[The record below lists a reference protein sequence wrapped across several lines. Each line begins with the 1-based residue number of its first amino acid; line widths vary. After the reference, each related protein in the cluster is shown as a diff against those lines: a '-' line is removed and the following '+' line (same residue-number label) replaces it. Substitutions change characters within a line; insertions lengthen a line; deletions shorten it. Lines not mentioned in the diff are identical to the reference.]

1 MTPFEIKKALE
12 AAVLLVDTREQPT
25 AAFKSRME
33 KVGLPYERQKLNAG
47 DYSVKTIAENG
58 TEINCER
65 LFAIERKMSLD
76 ELAACYTHDRARFER
91 EFERA
96 KAAGT
101 KLYLLVENAT
111 WENLYNGRYRSKFNS
126 KAFAASIHAWLA
138 RYGCQIIFC
147 KAETSAR
154 LIHDI
159 LYRELKEYL
168 ERGDPVE

>member
-1 MTPFEIKKALE
+1 MNPVEIKQALS

-33 KVGLPYERQKLNAG
+33 KVGLPYERYKLNAG
-47 DYSVKTIAENG
+47 DYSVKTVDENG

>member
-1 MTPFEIKKALE
+1 MSPFEVKKALE

-47 DYSVKTIAENG
+47 DYSIKTMRENG

-76 ELAACYTHDRARFER
+76 ELAACYTHDRARFTR

-96 KAAGT
+96 RDCGT
-101 KLYLLVENAT
+101 KIYLLIENAT
-111 WENLYNGRYRSKFNS
+111 WENLFNGKYRSKFGSN
-126 KAFAASIHAWLA
+126 AFAASVLAWLA
-138 RYGCQIIFC
+138 RYDCQIIFC
-147 KAETSAR
+147 KSETSAR

-159 LYRELKEYL
+159 LYRELKERL
-168 ERGDPVE
+168 ERGDFDE

>member
-1 MTPFEIKKALE
+1 MNPVEIKQALS

-33 KVGLPYERQKLNAG
+33 KVGLPYERYKLNAG
-47 DYSVKTIAENG
+47 DYPVKTVDENG

-76 ELAACYTHDRARFER
+76 ELAACYTYDRGRFER

-96 KAAGT
+96 KASGT

-111 WENLYNGRYRSKFNS
+111 WENLYNGKYRSKFGSN
-126 KAFAASIHAWLA
+126 AFAASLLAWLA
-138 RYGCQIIFC
+138 RYDCRLIFC
-147 KAETSAR
+147 KAETTAR